1 MKYARRADVAMPASL
16 NAEGSKA
23 ADERSRAMEF
33 YANLT
38 DSHNCRQPS
47 NEFEVNPDAAA
58 TDCTHGSETFAG
70 MPRLADSAKRS
81 FSFRAYKGE
90 DVKKALSELFKNK
103 CAYCESEFSS
113 VTSMHVEHYRP
124 KQRIAGEPEHP
135 GYWWLASTWENLLPA
150 CPMCNSGEYQEV
162 HRLTDEEEYTQPFNG
177 RAHRLGKLDHFPIK
191 GARAMQASQVSA
203 EVPLLIDPSATD
215 PALHLEW
222 VNEERSL
229 VTARKDS
236 SGAPDERGYTTYRV
250 LGLNRQALVDKRTGI
265 MLRVK
270 KILQRVERDAIRAI
284 QTQDPVA
291 RADLLKEID
300 DGIVD
305 AESFTNSDQPYSMMA
320 KTLVSQTLLRIAET
334 LERAGSFSARSSG
347 CLR

>member
-1 MKYARRADVAMPASL
+1 MKYAKRAEVAMPASL

-33 YANLT
+33 YADLT
-38 DSHNCRQPS
+38 DSHN
-47 NEFEVNPDAAA
+47 EVEVNPNAASKDLA
-58 TDCTHGSETFAG
+58 NDSGTFAG
-70 MPRLADSAKRS
+70 MSKPTDSAKRS

-90 DVKKALSELFKNK
+90 DVKQALSELFKNK

-124 KQRIAGEPEHP
+124 KQRIAGEPNHP

-177 RAHRLGKLDHFPIK
+177 RAYRLGKLDHFPIS
-191 GARAMQASQVSA
+191 GPRAIHASQVSA

-215 PALHLEW
+215 PSLHLAW
-222 VNEERSL
+222 VNEELSL
-229 VTARKDS
+229 VTAREDS
-236 SGAPDERGYTTYRV
+236 SGARDELGYTTYRV

-265 MLRVK
+265 MLRIK
-270 KILQRVERDAIRAI
+270 KILQRVERDAVRAI
-284 QTQDPVA
+284 QTHDPIA
-291 RADLLKEID
+291 RADLLKEIE

-320 KTLVSQTLLRIAET
+320 KTLVSQTLLRIDET
-334 LERAGSFSARSSG
+334 LESARSLSARSNG
-347 CLR
+347 CQR